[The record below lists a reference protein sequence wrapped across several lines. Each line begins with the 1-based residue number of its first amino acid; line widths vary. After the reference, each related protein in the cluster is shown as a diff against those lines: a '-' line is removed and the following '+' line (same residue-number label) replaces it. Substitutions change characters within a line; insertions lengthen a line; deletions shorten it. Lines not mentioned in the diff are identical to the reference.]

1 MDANIMN
8 TSTNRPL
15 RIVIVGGVAGGATA
29 AARARRANAKAEII
43 LLEKGPA
50 VSFANCGL
58 PYHIGGD
65 IAQRES
71 LLVTTPELFHKRFR
85 IEVRTQTEALHIDR
99 DKQAVEVIHH
109 PTGEKSSLHY
119 DRLILATGSEPLRPP
134 FYPQQSTNVFQLWT
148 LADMDRI
155 LAYLR
160 NNPVQNVAVIGAGF
174 VGLETVE
181 QFHRLGL
188 KVTLLERAPQVL
200 SPLDSEMAALIHNEL
215 VHHNV
220 DVIVNADVRELR
232 MNQQQATAI
241 VLADGSEISTDLVL
255 VGAGVRPR
263 VELAKDAG
271 LQLGATGGVTV
282 NQFMQTND
290 PLIYAVG
297 DMAEYH
303 HGVTDKPSRV
313 PLAGPAN
320 RSGRVAGAHAAS
332 GKSTEMGSVLGTSVV
347 RVFQLTAAC
356 TGLSQRVCGLN
367 KIPHRTVIIQAAH
380 HASYFPGAKNLTLKL
395 IYSPT
400 DGQILGASCVGA
412 EGADKRIDVIATA
425 MHFGGT
431 VDDLAQVDLA
441 YAPPYGSAKDPVHMA
456 AFAASNDLQQ
466 WPSLNEPNSDLSGF
480 QVVDVRTA
488 KEQQTLPLPGAIA
501 ISVDELSTRWTEL
514 DPTRPTICVCHSGKR
529 AHVAACLLKGQGFT
543 DVRNL
548 SGGMSIRRLM
558 VNDK

>member
-8 TSTNRPL
+8 TTTNQPL
-15 RIVIVGGVAGGATA
+15 RIVIIGGVAGGATA
-29 AARARRANAKAEII
+29 AARARRTNAQAEIT
-43 LLEKGPA
+43 LLEKGPV

-65 IAQRES
+65 IAQRDS

-85 IEVRTQTEALHIDR
+85 IEVRTQTEALHINR
-99 DKQAVEVIHH
+99 DQQSVEVIHH
-109 PTGEKSSLHY
+109 PTGEKRSLHY
-119 DRLILATGSEPLRPP
+119 DRLILATGSEPLRPS

-155 LAYLR
+155 LDYMR
-160 NNPVQNVAVIGAGF
+160 SNPVKHVTVVGAGF

-188 KVTLLERAPQVL
+188 KVTLLEKAPQVL

-241 VLADGSEISTDLVL
+241 VLADGTEISTDLVL

-356 TGLSQRVCGLN
+356 TGLSQRACGIN
-367 KIPHRTVIIQAAH
+367 KIAHRTVIIQAAH

-395 IYSPT
+395 IYSPA
-400 DGQILGASCVGA
+400 DGKILGASCVGA

-425 MHFGGT
+425 MHFGST

-480 QVVDVRTA
+480 QVVDVRTV

-529 AHVAACLLKGQGFT
+529 AHVAACLLKGQGFS

-558 VNDK
+558 VKDQ

>member
-1 MDANIMN
+1 MN
-8 TSTNRPL
+8 TTTNQPL
-15 RIVIVGGVAGGATA
+15 RIVIIGGVAGGATA
-29 AARARRANAKAEII
+29 AARARRTNAQAEIT
-43 LLEKGPA
+43 LLEKGPV

-65 IAQRES
+65 IAQRDS

-85 IEVRTQTEALHIDR
+85 IEVRTQTEALHINR
-99 DKQAVEVIHH
+99 DQQSVEVIHH
-109 PTGEKSSLHY
+109 PTGEKRSLHY
-119 DRLILATGSEPLRPP
+119 DRLILATGSEPLRPS

-155 LAYLR
+155 LDYMR
-160 NNPVQNVAVIGAGF
+160 SNPVKHVTVVGAGF

-188 KVTLLERAPQVL
+188 KVTLLEKAPQVL

-241 VLADGSEISTDLVL
+241 VLADGTEISTDLVL

-303 HGVTDKPSRV
+303 HGVTDEPSRV

-332 GKSTEMGSVLGTSVV
+332 GNSTEMGSVLGTSVV

-356 TGLSQRVCGLN
+356 TGLSQRACGIN
-367 KIPHRTVIIQAAH
+367 KIAHRTVIIQAAH

-395 IYSPT
+395 IYSPA
-400 DGQILGASCVGA
+400 DGKILGASCVGA

-425 MHFGGT
+425 MHFGST

-480 QVVDVRTA
+480 QVVDVRTV

-529 AHVAACLLKGQGFT
+529 AHVAACLLKGQGFS

-558 VNDK
+558 VKDQ

>member
-8 TSTNRPL
+8 TSTNQPL

-43 LLEKGPA
+43 LLEKGPV

-99 DKQAVEVIHH
+99 NKQSVEIIHH

-155 LAYLR
+155 LDYLR
-160 NNPVQNVAVIGAGF
+160 NNSVQNVAVIGAGF

-188 KVTLLERAPQVL
+188 KVTLLEKAPQVL
-200 SPLDSEMAALIHNEL
+200 APLDSEMAALIHNEL

-263 VELAKDAG
+263 VELAKDAD

-332 GKSTEMGSVLGTSVV
+332 GQSTEMGSVLGTSVV

-356 TGLSQRVCGLN
+356 TGLSQRACGLN

-400 DGQILGASCVGA
+400 DGKILGASCIGA

-466 WPSLNEPNSDLSGF
+466 SPSLSEPNSDLSGL

-488 KEQQTLPLPGAIA
+488 KEQQTLPLRGAIA

-529 AHVAACLLKGQGFT
+529 SHVAACLLKGQGFT

-558 VNDK
+558 VKDK

>member
-1 MDANIMN
+1 MN
-8 TSTNRPL
+8 TTTNQPL
-15 RIVIVGGVAGGATA
+15 RIVIIGGVAGGATA
-29 AARARRANAKAEII
+29 AARARRTNAQAEIT
-43 LLEKGPA
+43 LLEKGPV

-65 IAQRES
+65 IAQRDS

-85 IEVRTQTEALHIDR
+85 IEVRTQTEALHINR
-99 DKQAVEVIHH
+99 DQQSVEVIHH
-109 PTGEKSSLHY
+109 PTGEKRSLHY
-119 DRLILATGSEPLRPP
+119 DRLILATGSEPLRPS

-155 LAYLR
+155 LDYMR
-160 NNPVQNVAVIGAGF
+160 SNPVKHVTVVGAGF

-188 KVTLLERAPQVL
+188 KVTLLEKAPQVL

-241 VLADGSEISTDLVL
+241 VLADGTEISTDLVL

-356 TGLSQRVCGLN
+356 TGLSQRACGIN
-367 KIPHRTVIIQAAH
+367 KIAHRTVIIQAAH

-395 IYSPT
+395 IYSPA
-400 DGQILGASCVGA
+400 DGKILGASCVGA

-425 MHFGGT
+425 MHFGST

-480 QVVDVRTA
+480 QVVDVRTV

-529 AHVAACLLKGQGFT
+529 AHVAACLLKGQGFS

-558 VNDK
+558 VKDQ

>member
-1 MDANIMN
+1 MN
-8 TSTNRPL
+8 TSTNQPL

-43 LLEKGPA
+43 LLEKGPV

-99 DKQAVEVIHH
+99 NKQSVEIIHH

-155 LAYLR
+155 LDYLR
-160 NNPVQNVAVIGAGF
+160 NNSVQNVAVIGAGF

-188 KVTLLERAPQVL
+188 KVTLLEKAPQVL
-200 SPLDSEMAALIHNEL
+200 APLDSEMAALIHNEL

-263 VELAKDAG
+263 VELAKDAD

-332 GKSTEMGSVLGTSVV
+332 GQSTEMGSVLGTSVV

-356 TGLSQRVCGLN
+356 TGLSQRACGLN

-400 DGQILGASCVGA
+400 DGKILGASCIGA

-466 WPSLNEPNSDLSGF
+466 SPSLSEPNSDLSGL

-488 KEQQTLPLPGAIA
+488 KEQQTLPLRGAIA

-529 AHVAACLLKGQGFT
+529 SHVAACLLKGQGFT

-558 VNDK
+558 VKDK

>member
-8 TSTNRPL
+8 TTTNQPL
-15 RIVIVGGVAGGATA
+15 RIVIIGGVAGGATA
-29 AARARRANAKAEII
+29 AARARRTNAQAEIT
-43 LLEKGPA
+43 LLEKGPV

-65 IAQRES
+65 IAQRDS

-85 IEVRTQTEALHIDR
+85 IEVRTQTEALHINR
-99 DKQAVEVIHH
+99 DQQSVEVIHH
-109 PTGEKSSLHY
+109 PTGEKRSIHY
-119 DRLILATGSEPLRPP
+119 DRLILATGSEPLRPS

-155 LAYLR
+155 LDYMR
-160 NNPVQNVAVIGAGF
+160 SNPVKHVTVVGAGF

-188 KVTLLERAPQVL
+188 KVTLLEKAPQVL

-241 VLADGSEISTDLVL
+241 VLADGTEISTDLVL

-303 HGVTDKPSRV
+303 HGVTDEPSRV

-356 TGLSQRVCGLN
+356 TGLSQRACGIN
-367 KIPHRTVIIQAAH
+367 KIAHRTVIIQAAH

-395 IYSPT
+395 IYSPA
-400 DGQILGASCVGA
+400 DGKILGASCVGA

-425 MHFGGT
+425 MHFGST

-480 QVVDVRTA
+480 QVVDVRTV

-529 AHVAACLLKGQGFT
+529 AHVAACLLKGQGFS

-558 VNDK
+558 VKDQ

>member
-1 MDANIMN
+1 MN
-8 TSTNRPL
+8 TTTNQPL
-15 RIVIVGGVAGGATA
+15 RIVIIGGVAGGATA
-29 AARARRANAKAEII
+29 AARARRANAQAEIT
-43 LLEKGPA
+43 LLEKGPV

-65 IAQRES
+65 IAQRDS

-85 IEVRTQTEALHIDR
+85 IEVRTQTEALHINR
-99 DKQAVEVIHH
+99 DQQSVEVIHH
-109 PTGEKSSLHY
+109 PTGEKRSIHY
-119 DRLILATGSEPLRPP
+119 DRLILATGSEPLRPS

-155 LAYLR
+155 LDYMR
-160 NNPVQNVAVIGAGF
+160 SNPVKHVTVVGAGF

-188 KVTLLERAPQVL
+188 KVTLLEKAPQVL

-241 VLADGSEISTDLVL
+241 VLADGTEISTDLVL

-356 TGLSQRVCGLN
+356 TGLSQRACGIN
-367 KIPHRTVIIQAAH
+367 KIAHRTVIIQAAH

-395 IYSPT
+395 IYSPA
-400 DGQILGASCVGA
+400 DGKILGASCVGA

-425 MHFGGT
+425 MHFGST

-480 QVVDVRTA
+480 QVVDVRTV

-529 AHVAACLLKGQGFT
+529 AHVAACLLKGQGFS

-558 VNDK
+558 VKDQ

>member
-1 MDANIMN
+1 MN
-8 TSTNRPL
+8 TTTNQPL
-15 RIVIVGGVAGGATA
+15 RIVIIGGVAGGATA
-29 AARARRANAKAEII
+29 AARARRTNAQAEIT
-43 LLEKGPA
+43 LLEKGPV

-65 IAQRES
+65 IAQRDS

-85 IEVRTQTEALHIDR
+85 IEVRTQTEALHINR
-99 DKQAVEVIHH
+99 DQQSVEVIHH
-109 PTGEKSSLHY
+109 PTGEKRSLHY
-119 DRLILATGSEPLRPP
+119 DRLILATGSEPLRPS

-155 LAYLR
+155 LDYMR
-160 NNPVQNVAVIGAGF
+160 SNPVKHVTVVGAGF

-188 KVTLLERAPQVL
+188 KVTLLEKAPQVL

-241 VLADGSEISTDLVL
+241 VLADGTEISTDLVL

-303 HGVTDKPSRV
+303 HGVTDEPSRV

-356 TGLSQRVCGLN
+356 TGLSQRACGIN
-367 KIPHRTVIIQAAH
+367 KIAHRTVIIQAAH

-395 IYSPT
+395 IYSPA
-400 DGQILGASCVGA
+400 DGKILGASCVGA

-425 MHFGGT
+425 MHFGST

-480 QVVDVRTA
+480 QVVDVRTV

-529 AHVAACLLKGQGFT
+529 AHVAACLLKGQGFS

-558 VNDK
+558 VKDQ

>member
-8 TSTNRPL
+8 TTTNQPL
-15 RIVIVGGVAGGATA
+15 RIVIIGGVAGGATA
-29 AARARRANAKAEII
+29 AARARRTNAQAEIT
-43 LLEKGPA
+43 LLEKGPV

-65 IAQRES
+65 IAQRDS

-85 IEVRTQTEALHIDR
+85 IEVRTQTEALHINR
-99 DKQAVEVIHH
+99 DQQSVEVIHH
-109 PTGEKSSLHY
+109 PTGEKRSLHY
-119 DRLILATGSEPLRPP
+119 DRLILATGSEPLRPS

-155 LAYLR
+155 LDYMR
-160 NNPVQNVAVIGAGF
+160 SNPVKHVTVVGAGF

-188 KVTLLERAPQVL
+188 KVTLLEKAPQVL

-241 VLADGSEISTDLVL
+241 VLADGTEISTDLVL

-303 HGVTDKPSRV
+303 HGVTDEPSRV

-356 TGLSQRVCGLN
+356 TGLSQRACGIN
-367 KIPHRTVIIQAAH
+367 KIAHRTVIIQAAH

-395 IYSPT
+395 IYSPA
-400 DGQILGASCVGA
+400 DGKILGASCVGA

-425 MHFGGT
+425 MHFGST

-480 QVVDVRTA
+480 QVVDVRTV

-529 AHVAACLLKGQGFT
+529 AHVAACLLKGQGFS

-558 VNDK
+558 VKDQ